1 MENIDVITMFE
12 KMILKIWKIV
22 LGAILVT
29 IQAIWTNILKRTGSL
44 KSHNIFYEEISYANV
59 EDDILKV
66 AKTMYLKR
74 DNRKIR

>member
-1 MENIDVITMFE
+1 MFE